1 MRGAAVAEDED
12 IKTCWCKHCRCR
24 LISDDDDVDDWVHVH
39 GLYSCIEEGEWDGS
53 SMAEPVDKGVLV
65 VFDEKPGVRI

>member
-24 LISDDDDVDDWVHVH
+24 LISDDEHDWVHVH
-39 GLYSCIEEGEWDGS
+39 GLYSCIEDGEWDGS

-65 VFDEKPGVRI
+65 VLDEKPGVRI